1 MRADDEWRKKHAL
14 KILGASSAWPFIFHE
29 VLQEGPLFRF
39 PLSEAPA
46 ITVILLIQMASWNA
60 FRRTRRTEGT
70 VLFNEWE
77 KYSMAANK
85 VIKPMPSL
93 KNVMPPHVS
102 GLGCRRDFF
111 PSSSNNSMISSELD
125 VTSSNAFWYFITSTP
140 MLQKSFSKTFWYVSE
155 RLHGR
160 SVKTSLQSL
169 N

>member
-1 MRADDEWRKKHAL
+1 MMNEGRSLCSKDFEGQFSL
-14 KILGASSAWPFIFHE
+14 TFHFSWSPP
-29 VLQEGPLFRF
+29 GKRPLFRF

-60 FRRTRRTEGT
+60 FRRTRRTEEPCCSMSERNIQCGCEQSNKT
-70 VLFNEWE
+70 NAIIE
-77 KYSMAANK
+77 KCDATPTFLALAAD
-85 VIKPMPSL
+85 MW
-93 KNVMPPHVS
+93 
-102 GLGCRRDFF
+102 FF

-125 VTSSNAFWYFITSTP
+125 VTSSNAFWYFITSTTSTA
-140 MLQKSFSKTFWYVSE
+140 KSFSKTFWYVSE